1 MSTMEQQF
9 PASANGGTPDRRGQ
23 GTMVEQARAA
33 SQVQAAVYLARQFP
47 RDVMDAKTRM
57 LEACMQTELAE
68 AAFYAYPRGGKT
80 VTGLTIDAACE
91 IAQIWGNVEYGTAEL
106 RRDDEYGQSE
116 MNAYAWDMETNVRN
130 SAIFIVPHTRGD
142 TRNSPRLLDVR
153 DIYETNTNNANR
165 RMREAILKLLPRWY
179 VQAAEN
185 ALRSTLRRS
194 VEKSGKSLEQQFA
207 DAAGWFESE
216 YAVTVA
222 QLEEWARRPSARW
235 DADDLV
241 KLRTLGNSLRR
252 GEIRVEEAFPQ
263 AKVTPE
269 EIADGSPP
277 APEMAMAPEGGPHV
291 HGADPDGLHLW
302 DPLCVECREQS
313 QLRGLVMPNAA
324 PLHGTELFRKLEAET
339 LAAVSTGGL
348 EDVAQRA
355 AKHRDYGALSQDE
368 VDHLDVIGQ
377 QRYDALNAQGD
388 PAPQEGESDG

>member
-1 MSTMEQQF
+1 MSTTEQF
-9 PASANGGTPDRRGQ
+9 PAVANGGTADRRGQ

-47 RDVMDAKTRM
+47 RDVMAAKSRM
-57 LEACMQTELAE
+57 LEACAQVELAD
-68 AAFYAYPRGGKT
+68 AAFYSYPRGGKT
-80 VTGLTIDAACE
+80 VTGLTIVAACE

-142 TRNSPRLLDVR
+142 TRNSPRLIDVR

-185 ALRSTLRRS
+185 ALRTTLRRS
-194 VEKSGKSLEQQFA
+194 VEKSGKTLEQQFH
-207 DAAGWFESE
+207 DAADWFQAQ
-216 YAVTVA
+216 YGVTVG

-241 KLRTLGNSLRR
+241 KLRTLGNTLKR

-269 EIADGSPP
+269 EIAAGSPP
-277 APEMAMAPEGGPHV
+277 GPEMATTTGDGPHV
-291 HGADPDGLHLW
+291 HGQDDLHMW
-302 DPLCVECREQS
+302 DPLCLECRERS
-313 QLRGLVMPNAA
+313 QLRGLVMPDAQ
-324 PLHGTELFRKLEAET
+324 PLHGGELFRKLEAET
-339 LAAVSTGGL
+339 LAAVSTGVL

-355 AKHRDYGALSQDE
+355 AAHRDYGALSQDE
-368 VDHLDVIGQ
+368 FDHLDVIGQ
-377 QRYDALNAQGD
+377 QRYDALSTADAEGNGD
-388 PAPQEGESDG
+388 E